1 MFKNIL
7 IVDDSIAAR
16 MIIKQYLE
24 IVGCRE
30 SHFVEVSDGRE
41 ALTVLKS
48 SPIDL
53 IVTDMNMPN
62 MDGAEFISRLK
73 ASPKLLKI
81 PVIIVSSAVN
91 ADNKAR
97 FMSFGANYV
106 IGKPVSPQL
115 LYKAVSSLDKEGQE
129 V

>member
-1 MFKNIL
+1 MFKRIL
-7 IVDDSIAAR
+7 IVDDSVAAR

-30 SHFVEVSDGRE
+30 SEFLEVGDGRE
-41 ALTVLKS
+41 ALGALKEKS
-48 SPIDL
+48 VDL

-62 MDGAEFISRLK
+62 MGGSEFISHLK
-73 ASPKLLKI
+73 ASPKFLKI

-91 ADNKAR
+91 EDNRAR
-97 FMSFGANYV
+97 FMNFGANFV

-115 LYKAVSSLDKEGQE
+115 LYKAVSSLDVEGQE
-129 V
+129 A